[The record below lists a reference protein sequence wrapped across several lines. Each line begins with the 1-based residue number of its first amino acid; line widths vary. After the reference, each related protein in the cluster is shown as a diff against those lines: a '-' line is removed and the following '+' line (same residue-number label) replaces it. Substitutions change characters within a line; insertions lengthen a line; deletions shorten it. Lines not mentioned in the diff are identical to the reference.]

1 MNGIDR
7 HSLRWHYPDQV
18 LRVKALIGASSQL
31 GSPSSPSYIVVS
43 YTPIILTLARLANIS
58 TVLPSSN
65 RHFGAHLTLE
75 PERHQGKP
83 WWRSRPMPQPEM
95 HPAFFSKLIF
105 VMPYA
110 RIWRQPTQKQIE

>member
-58 TVLPSSN
+58 TVLPSPN

-75 PERHQGKP
+75 PE
-83 WWRSRPMPQPEM
+83 PEM